1 MLRRA
6 DRSGLYGVIFLALA
20 GCGGGGGSGID
31 LGSDNTPPTAAIGDP
46 HTVFTPGFTNDGGGA
61 CGQGSPQISGN
72 SVTLSTVLS
81 GSDAGR
87 VVSDKGYINIS
98 QISATVD
105 LSQVTQNYVNATF
118 YMVSNPE
125 NPSVQPKGDNYCD
138 AGGNNASWN
147 CREIDFLETNGNKI
161 TQTTLHL
168 GGGTNT
174 NQRFEYA
181 FAETADTTGFNY
193 AAMPASVSNADYGT
207 PFGTLPNGL
216 HSLVGIIDM
225 TKPFEVLVTFTY
237 GSVPAMVVN
246 YSQAGASVEVYN
258 SASGGGAQGSTES
271 MPISDLA
278 TSMANGYW
286 LNISL
291 WQGYSPTVDFV
302 PWWNNAV
309 GWGALC
315 GATNTYKISN
325 IQVTA
330 ESELSSNILN

>member
-1 MLRRA
+1 MFKKYLQSA
-6 DRSGLYGVIFLALA
+6 FFVVTVLQLA
-20 GCGGGGGSGID
+20 GCGGGNGTDAGS
-31 LGSDNTPPTAAIGDP
+31 TQPTAVSTQPTAVNGVAQ
-46 HTVFTPGFTNDGGGA
+46 TEFTPSFTNDGGGA
-61 CGQGSPQISGN
+61 CGQGSPQISNN

-87 VVSDKGYINIS
+87 VVSNEGYKNIS

-105 LSQVTQNYVNATF
+105 LSQMTQNYVNATF
-118 YMVSNPE
+118 YMVSNPD
-125 NPSVQPKGDNYCD
+125 NPSLQPKGDNYCD
-138 AGGNNASWN
+138 AGGNNAAWN

-161 TQTTLHL
+161 TQATLHL

-181 FAETADTTGFNY
+181 FAETANADGFNY
-193 AAMPASVSNADYGT
+193 SAMPASVSDADYGT
-207 PFGTLPNGL
+207 PYGTIPNGL

-225 TKPFEVLVTFTY
+225 TQPFDVVATFTY
-237 GSVPAMVVN
+237 GSVPAMVVA
-246 YSQAGASVEVYN
+246 YSQDGRSVEVYN
-258 SASGGGAQGSTES
+258 SSSGGGAQGSTTT

-286 LNISL
+286 LNVSL

-302 PWWNNAV
+302 PWWNNSV
-309 GWGALC
+309 SWGGLC
-315 GATNTYKISN
+315 GATNTYTISN

-330 ESELSSNILN
+330 ESEL

>member
-1 MLRRA
+1 MLKT
-6 DRSGLYGVIFLALA
+6 SLKLALGLA
-20 GCGGGGGSGID
+20 GAVELVGCGNSTGTGTTQD
-31 LGSDNTPPTAAIGDP
+31 TASNGAT
-46 HTVFTPGFTNDGGGA
+46 HTVFTPSFTNDGGGT

-72 SVTLSTVLS
+72 SVTLSTVLA

-87 VVSDKGYINIS
+87 VVSDKGYKNIS

-105 LSQVTQNYVNATF
+105 ISEVTQNYVNATF

-125 NPSVQPKGDNYCD
+125 NPSLQPKGGDYCD

-168 GGGTNT
+168 GDDANNT
-174 NQRFEYA
+174 QRYEYA
-181 FAETADTTGFNY
+181 FAETADTAGFNY
-193 AAMPASVSNADYGT
+193 SAMPASVDNADYGN

-216 HSLVGIIDM
+216 HSMVSLIDL
-225 TKPFEVLVTFTY
+225 TKPFDVVATFTY
-237 GSVPAMVVN
+237 GDVPAMAVT
-246 YSQAGASVEVYN
+246 YSQAGNSVEVYN
-258 SASGGGAQGSTES
+258 SASGGGAQGSSTA
-271 MPISDLA
+271 MPMSDLA

-302 PWWNNAV
+302 PWWNNSES
-309 GWGALC
+309 WGGLC
-315 GATNTYKISN
+315 GVTNTYTISD

-330 ESELSSNILN
+330 ESEL

>member
-1 MLRRA
+1 MKRWNIMYKASLQTA
-6 DRSGLYGVIFLALA
+6 LCVVIVLELA
-20 GCGGGGGSGID
+20 GCSGGNGNGTDTGT
-31 LGSDNTPPTAAIGDP
+31 TPATAVNGATQ
-46 HTVFTPGFTNDGGGA
+46 TVFTPSFTNDGGGA

-87 VVSDKGYINIS
+87 VVSNEGYKNIS

-105 LSQVTQNYVNATF
+105 LSQMTQNYVNATF

-125 NPSVQPKGDNYCD
+125 NPSLQPKGDNYCD
-138 AGGNNASWN
+138 AGGNNAAWN

-161 TQTTLHL
+161 TQATLHL

-181 FAETADTTGFNY
+181 FAETANTAGFNY
-193 AAMPASVSNADYGT
+193 SAMPASVSNADYGT

-216 HSLVGIIDM
+216 LSLVDVIDM
-225 TKPFEVLVTFTY
+225 SKPFDVVATFTY
-237 GSVPAMVVN
+237 GSVPAMVVT
-246 YSQAGASVEVYN
+246 YSQDSGSVEVYN
-258 SASGGGAQGSTES
+258 SASGGGALGSTES

-286 LNISL
+286 INVSL

-309 GWGALC
+309 SWGGLC
-315 GATNTYKISN
+315 GVTNTYKISN

-330 ESELSSNILN
+330 ESQL